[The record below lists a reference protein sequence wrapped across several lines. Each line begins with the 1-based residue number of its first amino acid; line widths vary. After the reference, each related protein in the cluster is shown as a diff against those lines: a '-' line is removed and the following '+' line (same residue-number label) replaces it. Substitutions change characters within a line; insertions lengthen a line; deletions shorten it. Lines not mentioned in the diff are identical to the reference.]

1 MGWRYRKSINIFPGV
16 KLNINK
22 KSVGVTFGGK
32 GAHYTINSKGTKTSS
47 VGIPGTGLYY
57 TDSIRKKKKE
67 ENIKS
72 NLKNNNIIS
81 PKRKSRSS
89 LIFLY
94 LFVLFLLV
102 LYHLGDD
109 SKMKMPLMKIPL
121 NCLLTNRLVLV
132 VLKC

>member
-32 GAHYTINSKGTKTSS
+32 GHITLSIKGDKTSS

-72 NLKNNNIIS
+72 NLKTI
-81 PKRKSRSS
+81 
-89 LIFLY
+89 
-94 LFVLFLLV
+94 
-102 LYHLGDD
+102 
-109 SKMKMPLMKIPL
+109 
-121 NCLLTNRLVLV
+121 T
-132 VLKC
+132 